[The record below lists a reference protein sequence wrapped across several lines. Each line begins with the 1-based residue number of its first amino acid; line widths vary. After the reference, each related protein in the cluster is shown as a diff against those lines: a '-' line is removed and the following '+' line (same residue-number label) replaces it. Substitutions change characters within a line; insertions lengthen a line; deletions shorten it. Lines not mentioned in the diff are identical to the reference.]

1 MRSYTVIIITFSIR
15 TNVYVNN
22 VYCIVIQL
30 IMFIGY
36 GFEKKLDLGNCCP

>member
-22 VYCIVIQL
+22 IIYCIVIQL

-36 GFEKKLDLGNCCP
+36 GFEKKKIRHR